1 MKTRKSYYTSVVLI
15 IGIVFLINIVSSDFF
30 VRLDLTENQRF
41 TLSKATE
48 NIVEGLIEPVTV
60 KAYFSENLPPNVAQ
74 TRQDFKD
81 LLVEYASLADGN
93 LVYEFINPNEDP
105 AIEQEAA
112 QSGIS
117 PVMINVREKDQ
128 VKQQKA
134 FMGAIIEMGDQKDV
148 IPFMQPGEAM
158 EYALTTSIKK
168 LAVIDKPA
176 VGLIQGH
183 GEPTVTDMAQAAQ
196 ALTVLYSFENVA
208 ITDTT
213 EIPASYKALALV
225 APTDTIPPSHLKKL
239 DDYLAKGGKLLV
251 AINKVDGDLQ
261 NAQGTLVNVGLD
273 NWLKEKGVIVEGK
286 FLTDASCA
294 AVTVRQQQGPFQMQ
308 SRIQFPFLPI
318 LTSFAEHPVTKGLEQ
333 VILPFASPLTFAGD
347 TTVNYTP
354 LAYSSEKSGTA
365 SAPTYFNIQQK
376 WTDADFP
383 LNNQTVAA
391 ALEGNLVGN
400 TFSKMVV
407 IGDGD
412 FAINSRDG
420 GQPQSVQED
429 NVSLFV
435 NGIDWLSDDT
445 GLIDLRTKGVSSRP
459 IDQLEDGTKAML
471 KWMNFGVPILLAI
484 LYGVFRAQMRRIQR
498 IKRMEANYE

>member
-15 IGIVFLINIVSSDFF
+15 IGIVFLINVVSSDFF

-168 LAVIDKPA
+168 LAVVDKPA
-176 VGLIQGH
+176 IGLIQGH

-261 NAQGTLVNVGLD
+261 NAQGT
-273 NWLKEKGVIVEGK
+273 
-286 FLTDASCA
+286 
-294 AVTVRQQQGPFQMQ
+294 
-308 SRIQFPFLPI
+308 
-318 LTSFAEHPVTKGLEQ
+318 
-333 VILPFASPLTFAGD
+333 
-347 TTVNYTP
+347 
-354 LAYSSEKSGTA
+354 
-365 SAPTYFNIQQK
+365 
-376 WTDADFP
+376 
-383 LNNQTVAA
+383 
-391 ALEGNLVGN
+391 
-400 TFSKMVV
+400 
-407 IGDGD
+407 
-412 FAINSRDG
+412 
-420 GQPQSVQED
+420 
-429 NVSLFV
+429 
-435 NGIDWLSDDT
+435 
-445 GLIDLRTKGVSSRP
+445 
-459 IDQLEDGTKAML
+459 
-471 KWMNFGVPILLAI
+471 
-484 LYGVFRAQMRRIQR
+484 
-498 IKRMEANYE
+498 